1 MYNFFVNDDCR
12 QGDRYVI
19 TGADHNHIKNV
30 LRMKIGDTISDIK
43 EGLAAGVITVGVV
56 EGSSIMG
63 LTEEQYEALPNNEK
77 EALCKDVE
85 KQFKDAGADYVIRN
99 FSEFPALLEQLS

>member
-1 MYNFFVNDDCR
+1 
-12 QGDRYVI
+12 
-19 TGADHNHIKNV
+19 
-30 LRMKIGDTISDIK
+30 
-43 EGLAAGVITVGVV
+43 
-56 EGSSIMG
+56 MG